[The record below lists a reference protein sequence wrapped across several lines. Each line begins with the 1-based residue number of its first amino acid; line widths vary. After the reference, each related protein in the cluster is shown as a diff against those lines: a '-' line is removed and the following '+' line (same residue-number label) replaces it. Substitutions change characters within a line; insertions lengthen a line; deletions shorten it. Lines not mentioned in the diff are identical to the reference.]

1 MIFYYILQEFVLYF
15 FIFFYILRYFIKNP
29 KISVQSREVIVVLYC
44 LKNQIWINEK
54 HGDRKR
60 MRWRNVCLGF
70 GYFMFS
76 DYFLGS
82 IFSTSK

>member
-1 MIFYYILQEFVLYF
+1 MYILQEFVLYF
-15 FIFFYILRYFIKNP
+15 FFFYILRYFIKNP
-29 KISVQSREVIVVLYC
+29 KISVQSREVLVVLYC

-70 GYFMFS
+70 GFFYVFWLFFGF
-76 DYFLGS
+76 DF
-82 IFSTSK
+82 FDV

>member
-1 MIFYYILQEFVLYF
+1 MVFYYILQEFVLY

-29 KISVQSREVIVVLYC
+29 KISVQSREVLVVLYC

-70 GYFMFS
+70 GFFYVFWLFFGF
-76 DYFLGS
+76 DF
-82 IFSTSK
+82 FDV

>member
-1 MIFYYILQEFVLYF
+1 MYILQEFVLYF
-15 FIFFYILRYFIKNP
+15 FFFFYILRYFIKNP
-29 KISVQSREVIVVLYC
+29 KISVQSREVLVVLYC

-70 GYFMFS
+70 GFFYVFWLFFGF
-76 DYFLGS
+76 DF
-82 IFSTSK
+82 FDV